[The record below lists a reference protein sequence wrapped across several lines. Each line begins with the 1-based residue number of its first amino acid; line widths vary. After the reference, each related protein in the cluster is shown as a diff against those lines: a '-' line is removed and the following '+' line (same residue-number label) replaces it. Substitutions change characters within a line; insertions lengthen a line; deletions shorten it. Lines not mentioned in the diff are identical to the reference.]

1 MTDDRETTV
10 SDLGLTVQNPQPTM
24 KSPQSEVFSRMATL
38 SIKDLRIVHF
48 SR

>member
-10 SDLGLTVQNPQPTM
+10 SNLGLTTQNPQPTIQ
-24 KSPQSEVFSRMATL
+24 SPQSKVFSRMATL

-48 SR
+48 SP